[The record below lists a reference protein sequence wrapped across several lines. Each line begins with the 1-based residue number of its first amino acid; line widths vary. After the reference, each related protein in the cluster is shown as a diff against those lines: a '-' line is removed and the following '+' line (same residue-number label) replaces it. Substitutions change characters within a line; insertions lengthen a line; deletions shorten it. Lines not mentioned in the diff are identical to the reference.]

1 MRAIVLPSPSS
12 PEALTGLIGR
22 ARAADGQPPF
32 SDQSL
37 VEAGRGERALLV
49 SESGSVLVGAAIVGP
64 DEFELVIDPD
74 ARGAGEGAALV
85 SRVLAEHPAA
95 TFAWAHG
102 DHPASRALAARFG
115 FEPVRTLLQLRAEV
129 PLPEEAGGR
138 LEVKAQLSGSLRDA
152 LRAPQ
157 GADRDSLP
165 EERAP
170 RASRREHPQATVPFR
185 PEDDDA
191 AWLALNARAF
201 AAHPEQGG
209 LTQRDLD
216 DRKAEPWFDPGD
228 FLILRDGEHMIGF
241 CWLKVEEADG
251 HEQVGEF
258 YAVGIDPDRQ
268 GEGLGRVLMD
278 AGFARLAERGI
289 RTAALYVEA
298 DNEPALALYRRYG
311 FAQHTIDVRYRR
323 ASQ

>member
-1 MRAIVLPSPSS
+1 MSPNPSS
-12 PEALTGLIGR
+12 PEGLTGLIAR
-22 ARAADGQPPF
+22 ARDADGQPPF

-37 VEAGRGERALLV
+37 VELGRGERALIV
-49 SESGSVLVGAAIVGP
+49 SESRPVLVGAAIVGAE
-64 DEFELVIDPD
+64 EFELVVDPD

-85 SRVLAEHPAA
+85 SRVVAEHPAA
-95 TFAWAHG
+95 RFAWAHG

-115 FEPVRTLLQLRAEV
+115 FEPVRTLLQLRAVV
-129 PLPEEAGGR
+129 PGDD
-138 LEVKAQLSGSLRDA
+138 SLRDA
-152 LRAPQ
+152 PFR
-157 GADRDSLP
+157 
-165 EERAP
+165 
-170 RASRREHPQATVPFR
+170 TVPFR
-185 PEDDDA
+185 PEVDDA

-209 LTQRDLD
+209 LTPRDLD
-216 DRKAEPWFDPGD
+216 DRKAEPWFEPGD
-228 FLILRDGEHMIGF
+228 FLILREGDDMIGF
-241 CWLKVEEADG
+241 CWLKVEESDG
-251 HEQVGEF
+251 HERIGEF

-268 GEGLGRVLMD
+268 GERLGRVLMD

-323 ASQ
+323 ASG

>member
-1 MRAIVLPSPSS
+1 MRAIVSPNPSN
-12 PEALTGLIGR
+12 PEALTGLIAR

-74 ARGAGEGAALV
+74 ARGAGDGAALV

-115 FEPVRTLLQLRAEV
+115 FEPVRTLLQLRAPV
-129 PLPEEAGGR
+129 
-138 LEVKAQLSGSLRDA
+138 SDGSLRDG
-152 LRAPQ
+152 LRPPQ

-165 EERAP
+165 EEREA
-170 RASRREHPQATVPFR
+170 RLEGNHQQYLEPFR
-185 PEDDDA
+185 PGVDDT

-228 FLILRDGEHMIGF
+228 FLILRDGERMIGF
-241 CWLKVEEADG
+241 CWLKVEEADD
-251 HEQVGEF
+251 HEQVGEY

-278 AGFARLAERGI
+278 AGFARLVERGI

-323 ASQ
+323 GSQ